1 MRCMVMIFRIV
12 ANFMEFICFLFLQ
25 TIYYSQFS
33 LFLMKSQKLSENTL
47 KLAKYKQRFTIA
59 IVFLCCAL
67 CCVRCYKAQSHNKTN
82 NIFLRAVF
90 TLSLQNPRP

>member
-1 MRCMVMIFRIV
+1 MIFRIV

-33 LFLMKSQKLSENTL
+33 LFLMKSQKLSENTLKLL